1 MSDELQAL
9 EEWAGVLLDRIEPRA
24 RRTLAKTIAQQLRRG
39 QQQRIQK
46 QRNPDGTPY
55 SPRKKRDLRGK
66 KGRVKR
72 KVGMFQKVRTATYLR
87 AKGDSNTISAGFTG
101 RIARIARVHQYG
113 LKDRA
118 GRGAPDARYEQR
130 ELVGF
135 TDDDLALIRDKLLD
149 HLTQ

>member
-9 EEWAGVLLDRIEPRA
+9 EEWAGVLLDRIEPSA
-24 RRTLAKTIAQQLRRG
+24 RRTLAKTIAQQLRRS

-66 KGRVKR
+66 KGRVKQ
-72 KVGMFQKVRTATYLR
+72 KLKMFQKVRSATYLK
-87 AKGDSNTISAGFTG
+87 AKGDSNTISVGFTG

-118 GRGAPDARYEQR
+118 ERGASDVRYDQR
-130 ELVGF
+130 EVLGF
-135 TDDDLALIRDKLLD
+135 TDADLDLIRDTLLA
-149 HLTQ
+149 HLT